1 LSFPIIQEF
10 ETLMQESIKVV
21 INIHKCKFFTSLQ
34 AAANPRGARGPRACG
49 LTTLARPVERGS
61 YFNSYEDGFDD
72 VQGYTSCAL
81 PV

>member
-1 LSFPIIQEF
+1 MHTQI
-10 ETLMQESIKVV
+10 
-21 INIHKCKFFTSLQ
+21 
-34 AAANPRGARGPRACG
+34 
-49 LTTLARPVERGS
+49 VEMGI

>member
-1 LSFPIIQEF
+1 MLSSRDAQNLRFQWS
-10 ETLMQESIKVV
+10 T
-21 INIHKCKFFTSLQ
+21 
-34 AAANPRGARGPRACG
+34 
-49 LTTLARPVERGS
+49 VERGS